1 MSARYFR
8 IVIAVFVALGM
19 LSGATAAF
27 ADPDYPPPVDPDE
40 VPVEPEAPE
49 EPGVE
54 ERPDPVPPP
63 DEVVEDEVA
72 VIGVDL
78 PRTGTSVTLLAV
90 LGAALIGL
98 GALLIAR
105 RRSPSEPA

>member
-8 IVIAVFVALGM
+8 MVIAVFVALGM

-27 ADPDYPPPVDPDE
+27 ADPDYPPVP
-40 VPVEPEAPE
+40 PVEPEVPE
-49 EPGVE
+49 EPEVE
-54 ERPDPVPPP
+54 EEIEEQPDPVPPP

-78 PRTGTSVTLLAV
+78 PRTGTSVTLLALV
-90 LGAALIGL
+90 GAVLIGL
-98 GALLIAR
+98 GALLVTR
-105 RRSPSEPA
+105 RRSSGEPA